1 MLPMAFAEP
10 PIALVEPVPPEAV
23 VAPAP
28 ARIRE
33 IPFNYT
39 SYSDRE
45 IVLRL
50 LDQEAWDDLNFLRG
64 ERRTGRSAR
73 WLFEILGQ
81 IWAISRN
88 PYLQEDLFR
97 HGRRRRAVREK
108 HEDRLRFIE
117 GRAEGNP
124 RVLSI
129 AAKTRRLV
137 ESFQRS
143 FTEVR
148 RDRRRAVRRL
158 VRATARANIHFSPFM
173 KVAHMTDATDW
184 RMEIPFAVL
193 TPDTEEEIGA
203 VVRACADLGLAVIP
217 RGGGTG
223 LCGGAVPLFPRSV
236 VINTE
241 KLDAIGDVTTVEN
254 DGAADGHPTHIA
266 TISAQCG
273 AVTGRVTERA
283 RAAGLVFATDP
294 TSLWACTIGGNV
306 ASNAGGQKAV
316 MWGTCVDNLL
326 AWRMVDP
333 DGLPLEVK
341 RLDHHLGKIG
351 PDTMARFRITRFA
364 ADGKTV
370 RGTPEVLEIPGTTF
384 RSPGLVKDVTNKSLG
399 GLPGVQKEGT
409 DGLVTF
415 ATFVLHRPFAFTRTV
430 CLEFFGDELSKAT
443 EAIVA
448 IKGRVEETTG
458 VFLTSLEHFDEKYVK
473 ATGYHTKSPRRA
485 RARVVLLV
493 DVAGDNEASVARTC
507 SEICRLAATGDGEGF
522 VAVAEEDR
530 AAFWKVRGRM
540 SAIARHTNAFKINED
555 VVIPLPRLT
564 EYADFIERLNIELS
578 TTNKLAILDAQREL
592 LAGHLEAAEAG
603 EEGGFLLPKLSEAI
617 ALIEQVAS
625 RWRRLLAGLDTPAL
639 EVIDLLPA
647 EVVRGDE
654 TLFRV
659 IQRGDLRI
667 SYRREVEQPLLA
679 LFDGYDEVISDL
691 KAGHAHTLRAR
702 VVIATHMHAG
712 DGNVHTNIPVN
723 SNDYEMMRT
732 AHRVVERV
740 MAKAVALGG
749 VISGEHGIGITKLP
763 YLAPALLAEFANY
776 KRRVDPHGRLNPGKL
791 DAATPLEFV
800 YTPSFRLLEQEA
812 ILLEAVD
819 LEEISE
825 TIAPCIRCGKCKP
838 VCNTH
843 SPHSD
848 MHYSPRNK
856 ILAMGMI
863 IEAFLYQSQTRMG
876 ISLAQFANIQDVA
889 DYCTICHKCE
899 APCPVDI
906 DFGEVS
912 IGLRRLLKEK
922 GVARFRPMTKLA
934 MLFLTLSNP
943 EAVRMM
949 RTVVMRGGVAIQCRL
964 HQLARRI
971 GWIDG
976 RTRYTTPN
984 MDGVKAQA
992 LRFIETPLPMMDKKT
1007 ARTALG
1013 IEDRRYL
1020 PILRHPGRA
1029 SDEAVFYFPGCG
1041 SERMY
1046 SRIALATEAL
1056 LYHVGTQVILPPGY
1070 LCCGYPATSNGEE
1083 SLGKRINA
1091 DNRVLFHRIANT
1103 LSYLDIKAVIVS
1115 CGTCMD
1121 QLEGYELKRIF
1132 PEARLLDIHEYLME
1146 KGVSIAGVPGR
1157 RYLYHEP
1164 CHTPIKLYPTTQVLG
1179 ATLKGTPVAMPP
1191 GCCGEAGTLA
1201 LSRPDIS
1208 AMIRL
1213 RKEEEVGHVLGATA
1227 HTGATDTKILTT
1239 CPACVQGLS
1248 RLEAMGVDADAL
1260 VCELAEAI
1268 LGEQWEQ
1275 EFILAAKGEGIER
1288 VLF

>member
-1 MLPMAFAEP
+1 MATAEP
-10 PIALVEPVPPEAV
+10 PIAPVESAPPEAA
-23 VAPAP
+23 VAPVP

-45 IVLRL
+45 VVLRL
-50 LDQEAWDDLNFLRG
+50 LDQEAWDDLNSLRE

-73 WLFEILGQ
+73 WLFEIFGQ

-97 HGRRRRAVREK
+97 HPKRRRAVREK

-117 GRAEGNP
+117 QRADGNE
-124 RVLSI
+124 RVLAI
-129 AAKTRRLV
+129 ARKTRRLV
-137 ESFQRS
+137 ETFQRS

-158 VRATARANIHFSPFM
+158 SRATARANIHFSPFM

-184 RMEIPFAVL
+184 RMEIPFAVI
-193 TPDTEEEIGA
+193 TPDTEAEIGA
-203 VVRACADLGLAVIP
+203 VVRGCADLGLSVIP

-254 DGAADGHPTHIA
+254 DWATDGHPSHIP
-266 TISAQCG
+266 TIHAQCG

-283 RAAGLVFATDP
+283 RAAAGLVFATDP

-326 AWRMVDP
+326 SWRMVDP
-333 DGLPLEVK
+333 DGLPLEVR
-341 RLDHHLGKIG
+341 RLDHHMGKIG
-351 PDTMARFRITRFA
+351 PDTLARFRITRYE
-364 ADGKTV
+364 ADGETV
-370 RGTPEVLEIPGTTF
+370 RGEPEILEIPGTTF
-384 RSPGLVKDVTNKSLG
+384 RSPGLVKDVTNKHLG

-409 DGLVTF
+409 DGMVTS
-415 ATFVLHRPFAFTRTV
+415 ATFVLHRAFDFTRTV

-448 IKGRVEETTG
+448 VKRQVEETDG

-473 ATGYHTKSPRRA
+473 ATGYHTKSPRSA

-493 DVAGDNEASVARTC
+493 DVAGNDEASVARTC

-530 AAFWKVRGRM
+530 TAFWKVRGRM

-555 VVIPLPRLT
+555 VVIPLERLT

-592 LAGHLEAAEAG
+592 LAAHLERAEAG
-603 EEGGFLLPKLSEAI
+603 DEGGFLLPKLSEAM
-617 ALIEQVAS
+617 AVIERVAA
-625 RWRRLLAGLDTPAL
+625 RWRRLLAGLDLPAM
-639 EVIDLLPA
+639 EVLDLLPA

-659 IQRGDLRI
+659 IQRADLRV
-667 SYRREVEQPLLA
+667 SYRREVEAPLLA
-679 LFDGYDEVISDL
+679 LFDGYDAVISDL
-691 KAGHAHTLRAR
+691 KQGHAQHLRSR

-723 SNDYEMMRT
+723 SNDYRMMRT
-732 AHRVVERV
+732 AHHVVEQV
-740 MAKAVALGG
+740 MAKAVELGG

-763 YLAPALLAEFANY
+763 YLAPALLAEFADY
-776 KRRVDPHGRLNPGKL
+776 KQRVDPDGRLNPGKL
-791 DAATPLEFV
+791 TADAPLEFV

-812 ILLEAVD
+812 ILIEAVD

-863 IEAFLYQSQTRMG
+863 IEAFLYQSQTRLG
-876 ISLAQFANIQDVA
+876 ISLAQFGNIQDVA

-899 APCPVDI
+899 APCPVNI

-912 IGLRRLLKEK
+912 VGLRRLLKEK

-943 EAVRMM
+943 EAVRVM
-949 RTVVMRGGVAIQCRL
+949 RTVVMRGGVAVQRTL
-964 HQLARRI
+964 HRLARRV
-971 GWIDG
+971 GLIDG

-992 LRFIETPLPMMDKKT
+992 LRFIETPLPMMDKRT

-1020 PILRHPGRA
+1020 PILRHPERA
-1029 SDEAVFYFPGCG
+1029 TDEAVFYFPGCG

-1046 SRIALATEAL
+1046 SRIGLATEAL

-1070 LCCGYPATSNGEE
+1070 LCCGYPASSNGEE

-1121 QLEGYELKRIF
+1121 QLEGYELSRIF
-1132 PEARLLDIHEYLME
+1132 PDARLLDIHEYLME

-1164 CHTPIKLYPTTQVLG
+1164 CHTPIKQYPTAQVLD

-1213 RKEEEVGHVLGATA
+1213 RKEEEVGDVLAATA
-1227 HTGATDTKILTT
+1227 HTAPTDTKILTT

-1248 RLEAMGVDADAL
+1248 RMEAMGVEADAL
-1260 VCELAEAI
+1260 VCELAESI
-1268 LGEQWEQ
+1268 LGEDWEG
-1275 EFILAAKGEGIER
+1275 EFIRVAKAEGIER

>member
-1 MLPMAFAEP
+1 MAIAEP
-10 PIALVEPVPPEAV
+10 PVTTEIE
-23 VAPAP
+23 APAAEAAAEAP
-28 ARIRE
+28 RRIRE

-50 LDQEAWDDLNFLRG
+50 LDAEAWDDLNVLRG
-64 ERRTGRSAR
+64 QRRTGRSAR

-88 PYLQEDLFR
+88 PYLQEDLLR
-97 HGRRRRAVREK
+97 HRKRRKVLREK
-108 HEDRLRFIE
+108 HEDRLRSIE
-117 GRAEGNP
+117 QRANGNQ
-124 RVLSI
+124 RVLAI

-137 ESFQRS
+137 AAFQRG
-143 FTEVR
+143 FEEER
-148 RDRRRAVRRL
+148 RLRRRALRRL
-158 VRATARANIHFSPFM
+158 SRATRKANVHFSPFM

-184 RMEIPFAVL
+184 RLEIPFAVI
-193 TPDTEEEIGA
+193 TPDSEEEIAA
-203 VVRACADLGLAVIP
+203 VVRACRELGLSVIP

-254 DGAADGHPTHIA
+254 EEASDPARSHIPTI
-266 TISAQCG
+266 TAQCG

-283 RAAGLVFATDP
+283 KAAGYVFATDP

-333 DGLPLEVK
+333 EGYPLEVR
-341 RLDHHLGKIG
+341 RLDHNMGKIG
-351 PDTMARFRITRFA
+351 PEITARFRITRYE

-370 RGTPEVLEIPGTTF
+370 RGEPEILEIPGTTF
-384 RSPGLVKDVTNKSLG
+384 RTPGLVKDVTNKALG

-409 DGLVTF
+409 DGMVTS
-415 ATFVLHRPFAFTRTV
+415 ATFVLHRPFDHTRTV
-430 CLEFFGDELSKAT
+430 CLEFFGDELSRAT

-448 IKGRVEETTG
+448 IKEKVEATEG

-473 ATGYHTKSPRRA
+473 ATGYHTKSPRGA

-493 DVAGDNEASVARTC
+493 DVAGDDEAAVARTC
-507 SEICRLAATGDGEGF
+507 SEICRMAAAGDGEGF
-522 VAVAEEDR
+522 VAVSEEDR

-578 TTNKLAILDAQREL
+578 TRNKLEILERQRRR
-592 LAGHLEAAEAG
+592 LAAHLEEAESG
-603 EEGGFLLPKLSEAI
+603 DGGGFLVAKLSEGI
-617 ALIEQVAS
+617 AVIERVAR
-625 RWRRLLAGLDTPAL
+625 RWRRFVEGLDAPAV
-639 EVIDLLPA
+639 EVIDLLEP

-679 LFDGYDEVISDL
+679 LFDGYDTIVSDL
-691 KAGHAHTLRAR
+691 KQTHAQVLRSR

-732 AHRVVERV
+732 AHRVVEQV
-740 MAKAVALGG
+740 MAKAVELGG

-763 YLAPALLAEFANY
+763 YLDPAHLDAFADY
-776 KRRVDPHGRLNPGKL
+776 KGRVDPEGRFNPGKL
-791 DAATPLEFV
+791 LREAPLEFV

-812 ILLEAVD
+812 ILIEAVD

-863 IEAFLYQSQTRMG
+863 IEAFLYQSQTRLG
-876 ISLAQFANIQDVA
+876 ISLAQFGNIQDVA
-889 DYCTICHKCE
+889 DYCTVCHKCE
-899 APCPVDI
+899 APCPVNI

-912 IGLRRLLKEK
+912 VGLRRLLKEK
-922 GVARFRPMTKLA
+922 GVARFRPLTKVA

-943 EAVRMM
+943 EAVRAM
-949 RTVVMRGGVAIQCRL
+949 RTVVMRWGVMGQRL
-964 HQLARRI
+964 AHRLAKRL

-992 LRFIETPLPMMDKKT
+992 LRFIETPLPLMERKT

-1020 PILRHPGRA
+1020 PILRHPERA
-1029 SDEAVFYFPGCG
+1029 GDEAVFYFPGCG

-1046 SRIALATEAL
+1046 ARIALATEAL
-1056 LYHVGTQVILPPGY
+1056 LYHLGIQVILPPGY
-1070 LCCGYPATSNGEE
+1070 LCCGYPASSSGEDA
-1083 SLGKRINA
+1083 LGNRINA

-1103 LSYLDIKAVIVS
+1103 LAYLDIRAVIVS

-1121 QLEGYELKRIF
+1121 QLEGYELARIF
-1132 PEARLLDIHEYLME
+1132 PGARLLDIHEYLME

-1164 CHTPIKLYPTTQVLG
+1164 CHTPMKTHAAEEVL
-1179 ATLKGTPVAMPP
+1179 AKTLVKTPVAMPP

-1213 RKEEEVGHVLGATA
+1213 RKEEEVERCLPPGQPAA
-1227 HTGATDTKILTT
+1227 AETKILTS
-1239 CPACVQGLS
+1239 CPACLQGLS
-1248 RLEAMGVDADAL
+1248 RLEAMGVEADFL
-1260 VCELAEAI
+1260 VCELAESI
-1268 LGEQWEQ
+1268 LGERWEE
-1275 EFILAAKGEGIER
+1275 EFLAAARSEGIER

>member
-1 MLPMAFAEP
+1 MAIAEP
-10 PIALVEPVPPEAV
+10 PIAPVETPPPEKA
-23 VAPAP
+23 AGPAA

-50 LDQEAWDDLNFLRG
+50 LDEEVWEDLNILRG
-64 ERRTGRSAR
+64 QRRTGRSAR

-88 PYLQEDLFR
+88 PYLQEDLLR
-97 HGRRRRAVREK
+97 HAKRRRAIREK
-108 HEDRLRFIE
+108 HEDRLRSIE
-117 GRAEGNP
+117 ARAEGNE
-124 RVLSI
+124 RVLAI
-129 AAKTRRLV
+129 ARKTRALV
-137 ESFQRS
+137 QEFRRS
-143 FTEVR
+143 FDAVR
-148 RDRRRAVRRL
+148 RDRKRAVRRL
-158 VRATARANIHFSPFM
+158 SQATARANIHFSPMM

-184 RMEIPFAVL
+184 RMEIPFAVI
-193 TPDTEEEIGA
+193 TPDTELEIGA
-203 VVRACADLGLAVIP
+203 VVRACNELGLAVIP

-254 DGAADGHPTHIA
+254 EEASDPARSHIPTI
-266 TISAQCG
+266 TAQCG

-326 AWRMVDP
+326 SWRMVDP
-333 DGLPLEVK
+333 DGLPMEVR
-341 RLDHHLGKIG
+341 RLDHHMGKIG
-351 PDTMARFRITRFA
+351 PETTARFRITRYQ
-364 ADGKTV
+364 ADGETV
-370 RGTPEVLEIPGTTF
+370 RGEPEILEIPGTTF
-384 RSPGLVKDVTNKSLG
+384 RSPGLVKDVTNKHLG

-409 DGLVTF
+409 DGMVTS
-415 ATFVLHRPFAFTRTV
+415 ATFVLHRPFDFTRTV

-448 IKGRVEETTG
+448 IKRQVEETDG

-493 DVAGDNEASVARTC
+493 DVAGNDEEQVARAC
-507 SEICRLAATGDGEGF
+507 SQMCRLAATGDGEGF
-522 VAVAEEDR
+522 IAVDEEDR

-555 VVIPLPRLT
+555 VVIPLERLT
-564 EYADFIERLNIELS
+564 EYADFVERLNIELS
-578 TTNKLAILDAQREL
+578 TRNKLTILDAQRER
-592 LAGHLEAAEAG
+592 LAAHVERAEEG
-603 EEGGFLLPKLSEAI
+603 EEGGYLVPKLSEGI
-617 ALIEQVAS
+617 SVIERVAE
-625 RWRRLLAGLDTPAL
+625 RWRRLLAGLDLPAL
-639 EVIDLLPA
+639 ELVELLPP
-647 EVVRGDE
+647 EVVRGE
-654 TLFRV
+654 ESLFRV

-667 SYRREVEQPLLA
+667 SYRREVEEPLLA
-679 LFDGYDEVISDL
+679 LFDGYDEVVSDL
-691 KAGHAHTLRAR
+691 KQAHAQHLRSR

-723 SNDYEMMRT
+723 SNDYQMMRA
-732 AHRVVERV
+732 AHRVVEQV
-740 MAKAVALGG
+740 MAKAVELGG

-763 YLAPALLAEFANY
+763 YLAPALLAEFADY
-776 KRRVDPHGRLNPGKL
+776 KQRVDPEGRFNPGKL
-791 DAATPLEFV
+791 DAKAPLEFV

-812 ILLEAVD
+812 ILIEAVD

-863 IEAFLYQSQTRMG
+863 IEAFLYQSQTRLG
-876 ISLAQFANIQDVA
+876 ISLAQFGNIQDVA
-889 DYCTICHKCE
+889 DYCTVCHKCE
-899 APCPVDI
+899 APCPVNI

-912 IGLRRLLKEK
+912 VGLRRLLKEK

-943 EAVRMM
+943 QAVRVM
-949 RTVVMRGGVAIQCRL
+949 RTTVMRGGVAVQRAL
-964 HQLARRI
+964 HRLARRL

-992 LRFIETPLPMMDKKT
+992 LRFIETPLPMMDRRT
-1007 ARTALG
+1007 ARTAIG

-1020 PILRHPGRA
+1020 PILRHPERA
-1029 SDEAVFYFPGCG
+1029 TEEAVFYFPGCG

-1046 SRIALATEAL
+1046 SRIGLATEAL

-1070 LCCGYPATSNGEE
+1070 LCCGYPATSGGED

-1121 QLEGYELKRIF
+1121 QLEGYELGRIF

-1164 CHTPIKLYPTTQVLG
+1164 CHSPIKKYTTSEVLE
-1179 ATLKGTPVAMPP
+1179 ATLRGTPVALPP

-1213 RKEEEVGHVLGATA
+1213 RKEEEVESCLAATA
-1227 HTGATDTKILTT
+1227 HTAPTDTKVLTS

-1248 RLEAMGVDADAL
+1248 RLEAMGVETDAL

-1268 LGEQWEQ
+1268 LGEHWEE
-1275 EFILAAKGEGIER
+1275 EFTRAVRREGIER